1 MLFARTAGVLC
12 LGAWLSL
19 CYFRLPAVASF
30 LLLQVPCCCRSPA
43 VAGALLFALDLA
55 IDPNVTCVLVV

>member
-1 MLFARTAGVLC
+1 MSVEKGRIKKQHI
-12 LGAWLSL
+12 SL
-19 CYFRLPAVASF
+19 CVQLTSLPLQATVASF

-43 VAGALLFALDLA
+43 VAVYLA